1 MFPIVKKR
9 VLNETVTLMEIEAP
23 LVARK
28 ALPGQFIIFR
38 IDEYGERV
46 PLTIADTDPEA
57 GTVTIIFQKV
67 GLSTNLLGSLNAGRR
82 ALSPSSSR
90 KSATR
95 P

>member
-38 IDEYGERV
+38 IDVEGQRIPRIIAGYEREKV
-46 PLTIADTDPEA
+46 
-57 GTVTIIFQKV
+57 TVTIILQKV
-67 GLSTNLLGSLNAGRR
+67 CNTTMKLDTLN
-82 ALSPSSSR
+82 
-90 KSATR
+90 
-95 P
+95 

>member
-38 IDEYGERV
+38 IDEE
-46 PLTIADTDPEA
+46 
-57 GTVTIIFQKV
+57 
-67 GLSTNLLGSLNAGRR
+67 LSLIHI
-82 ALSPSSSR
+82 
-90 KSATR
+90 
-95 P
+95 